1 MKLIKQTYFATLRW
15 LIPILIIGSVFCFY
29 MIQYISYEE
38 TDEFL
43 TYEMNRLITYHKEY
57 NQLPEFHKVAE
68 IIPEASYKTPI
79 FKDTSLLETADGE
92 FVPHR
97 ELRFSIEHK
106 GKDVGIVLRHL
117 LLGTDDVFE
126 GTLMIVGGLT
136 ALFLLF
142 IFITLSYTSKK
153 IWHPFYITLKK
164 LQLFKISDPVPV
176 FEQTKTEEF
185 NELNETLE
193 KILHHLSLDFK
204 HNKEFTE
211 NVSHELQTHLAVI
224 RMQTESLL
232 NKTTKIGEHNEIK
245 KIYAATSSLMQIQKS
260 LFLLS
265 KISNGEFSDV
275 VPQPFHH
282 SLEKAIPLFEEFT
295 SSRSISISTSISNC
309 FISIDNGLS
318 EILINNLLKNAVK
331 YNVDSGFISISLN
344 QQRLIIKN
352 SCLDDIHPS
361 TNLTKRYVKS
371 EKGNLGLGLS
381 IVAEIC
387 QLYGFDFIILRN
399 QKNVHEVQ
407 INFHSS

>member
-1 MKLIKQTYFATLRW
+1 
-15 LIPILIIGSVFCFY
+15 

-68 IIPEASYKTPI
+68 IIPEASYKTPV

-164 LQLFKISDPVPV
+164 LQLFKISDP
-176 FEQTKTEEF
+176 
-185 NELNETLE
+185 
-193 KILHHLSLDFK
+193 
-204 HNKEFTE
+204 
-211 NVSHELQTHLAVI
+211 
-224 RMQTESLL
+224 
-232 NKTTKIGEHNEIK
+232 
-245 KIYAATSSLMQIQKS
+245 
-260 LFLLS
+260 
-265 KISNGEFSDV
+265 
-275 VPQPFHH
+275 
-282 SLEKAIPLFEEFT
+282 
-295 SSRSISISTSISNC
+295 
-309 FISIDNGLS
+309 
-318 EILINNLLKNAVK
+318 
-331 YNVDSGFISISLN
+331 
-344 QQRLIIKN
+344 
-352 SCLDDIHPS
+352 
-361 TNLTKRYVKS
+361 
-371 EKGNLGLGLS
+371 
-381 IVAEIC
+381 
-387 QLYGFDFIILRN
+387 
-399 QKNVHEVQ
+399 
-407 INFHSS
+407 